1 MCLEAG
7 ALLESLKHSML
18 RVMTTKIDN
27 SAQAL
32 VEGAHGDL
40 RLLLGQ
46 LQMIRLSA
54 ASMQYDDIK
63 RQARNAKVRAV
74 KYPVKDSRHK
84 REVTSANLKLN
95 LSAKP
100 AQLLI
105 GHVAGPAWRI
115 QSQHV
120 DINTAHSCETRGVNT
135 HNRWLS
141 SASHAQTIPGRN
153 SKPLRGC

>member
-1 MCLEAG
+1 MMAVARKEGLGINEASMKVCTGLCAQDRATSLEVRLAGICREAG
-7 ALLESLKHSML
+7 ALLESLKHSMS

-74 KYPVKDSRHK
+74 INPVKESRH
-84 REVTSANLKLN
+84 RCEVTSA
-95 LSAKP
+95 S
-100 AQLLI
+100 
-105 GHVAGPAWRI
+105 
-115 QSQHV
+115 
-120 DINTAHSCETRGVNT
+120 
-135 HNRWLS
+135 
-141 SASHAQTIPGRN
+141 
-153 SKPLRGC
+153 

>member
-1 MCLEAG
+1 M
-7 ALLESLKHSML
+7 S

-46 LQMIRLSA
+46 QQMIRLSA

-74 KYPVKDSRHK
+74 INPVKESRH
-84 REVTSANLKLN
+84 RCEVTSA
-95 LSAKP
+95 S
-100 AQLLI
+100 
-105 GHVAGPAWRI
+105 
-115 QSQHV
+115 
-120 DINTAHSCETRGVNT
+120 
-135 HNRWLS
+135 
-141 SASHAQTIPGRN
+141 
-153 SKPLRGC
+153 